1 MPKNLFIVSTELQSG
16 LTSVSMGFVRALD
29 GVGVR
34 VGFFKPVAQTSN
46 RDRVDHSVNYI
57 RARTTL
63 DPSDP
68 IPLKEAQERINQGQ
82 TGQLM
87 EDIIER
93 HHNASKDCDVV
104 IVEGLVPD
112 RQESYVQRL
121 NMEIAR
127 DLDAQ
132 IILVSAP
139 GERTPKEMAEHL
151 AFSARIFSESS
162 QPELEVLGVILN
174 RLNEPANRSLPLSAA
189 NPPPPVQE
197 FDWENECDVF
207 RDDQLQL
214 IGAIPWR
221 QELIAPRVR
230 DVAHELGADMIF
242 KGNLDTRR
250 VHQLSIVARTIPNMV
265 DSLLP
270 GTLVVTPG
278 DREDI
283 VMTAALAALSGVP
296 LAGLVLTGGLIPD
309 ERTQHFCQAALDT
322 GVTVLTT
329 TMDTYSTTH
338 CLAGMDTSVPMDDT
352 ERVEKVMQATAE
364 GIDAEWLRQ
373 HLSVDR
379 EPRLS
384 PPAFRYLLTQRARE
398 ADKRIVLPEGD
409 EPRTLAAAA
418 RCQER
423 GLARCVLI
431 GSPKEIYAVADSKGI
446 KLPEGI
452 EIIDPEEVRDS
463 YIDAM
468 VELRRHK
475 DMKPDMAEALLE
487 DNVMLATLMVALDEM
502 DGLVSGAVH
511 TTANTI
517 RPALQLIKT
526 HEQARI
532 VSSVFFMCLPDQV
545 RVYGDCAVNP
555 DPDAEELADIA
566 IQSADS
572 ADTFGITPKV
582 AMVSY
587 STGDSGTGDDVE
599 KVRRATEIAKER
611 RPDLIIDG
619 PLQYDAAAI
628 ESVAKSKA
636 PNSAVAGKAT
646 VFVFPDL
653 NTGNT
658 TYKAVQRSANVVSI
672 GPMLQGLRKPVNDL
686 SRGALVD
693 DIVFTIALTA
703 IQAHQVE
710 TQGLT

>member
-1 MPKNLFIVSTELQSG
+1 MPKNLFVVSTELESG
-16 LTSVSMGFVRALD
+16 LTSVSMGLVRALD

-34 VGFFKPVAQTSN
+34 VGFYKPIAQTSN
-46 RDRVDHSVNYI
+46 RDRMDHSVNYI

-68 IPLKEAQERINQGQ
+68 IPLKQAQERVNQGES
-82 TGQLM
+82 GQLM
-87 EDIIER
+87 EDIIEG
-93 HHNASKDCDVV
+93 HHNASKGCDVV
-104 IVEGLVPD
+104 VVEGLVPD

-121 NMEIAR
+121 NVEIAR
-127 DLDAQ
+127 NLDAQ

-162 QPELEVLGVILN
+162 QPEVLGVILN

-189 NPPPPVQE
+189 NPPPVRG

-207 RDDQLQL
+207 RDGRLQL

-230 DVAHELGADMIF
+230 DVAHELDANMIF
-242 KGNLDTRR
+242 KGSLDTRR

-265 DSLLP
+265 DSLRP

-283 VMTAALAALSGVP
+283 VMAAALAALSGVP

-309 ERTQHFCQAALDT
+309 KRTQNFCKAALDT

-329 TMDTYSTTH
+329 TMDTYSATH
-338 CLAGMDTSVPMDDT
+338 CLANMDTSVPIEDT

-431 GSPKEIYAVADSKGI
+431 GSPKEIHAVAESKGI

-452 EIIDPEEVRDS
+452 EIIDPDEVRDS

-468 VELRRHK
+468 VELRKHK
-475 DMKPDMAEALLE
+475 GMKPDMAEALLE

-572 ADTFGITPKV
+572 ASTFGITPKV

-599 KVRRATEIAKER
+599 KVRKATAIAQKR

-619 PLQYDAAAI
+619 PLQYDAAAT

-636 PNSAVAGKAT
+636 PKSPVAGKAT

-703 IQAHQVE
+703 IQARQVE
-710 TQGLT
+710 TQGLN

>member
-1 MPKNLFIVSTELQSG
+1 MPKNLFIASTELQSG
-16 LTSVSMGFVRALD
+16 LTSVSMGLVRALD
-29 GVGVR
+29 GVGVH

-46 RDRVDHSVNYI
+46 REGVDHSVHFI

-63 DPSDP
+63 TPPDP
-68 IPLKEAQERINQGQ
+68 IPLKEAQDRINQGES
-82 TGQLM
+82 GQLM

-93 HHNASKDCDVV
+93 HHEAAADCDVV
-104 IVEGLVPD
+104 VIEGLVPD
-112 RQESYVQRL
+112 RGESYVQRL
-121 NMEIAR
+121 NIEVAR
-127 DLDAQ
+127 NLDAQ
-132 IILVSAP
+132 VILVSAP
-139 GERTPKEMAEHL
+139 GERSPSEMAKHL
-151 AFSARIFSESS
+151 SFSARIFSESTG
-162 QPELEVLGVILN
+162 PEVLGVILN
-174 RLNEPANRSLPLSAA
+174 RLNEPANGSLPLSAE
-189 NPPPPVQE
+189 NPPPVPE
-197 FDWENECDVF
+197 FDWQNECDVF
-207 RDDQLQL
+207 RDETLSL
-214 IGAIPWR
+214 IGTIPWR
-221 QELIAPRVR
+221 RDLMAPRVR
-230 DVAHELGADMIF
+230 DVARELDAEILHG
-242 KGNLDTRR
+242 GSLDTRR

-265 DSLLP
+265 DTLRP

-278 DREDI
+278 DRDDI
-283 VMTAALAALSGVP
+283 VVAAAMAAVSGVP
-296 LAGLVLTGGLIPD
+296 LAGLVLTGGLIPG
-309 ERTQHFCQAALDT
+309 ERIRHFCKAALDT
-322 GVTVLTT
+322 GVPILTT
-329 TMDTYSTTH
+329 PMDTYFTAH

-364 GIDAEWLRQ
+364 GIDAEWLRER
-373 HLSVDR
+373 LSVDR

-398 ADKRIVLPEGD
+398 ANKRIVLPEGD

-418 RCQER
+418 RCEER

-431 GSPKEIYAVADSKGI
+431 GSPRNIQTVAESRGIQLPDS
-446 KLPEGI
+446 I
-452 EIIDPEEVRDS
+452 EIIDPDEVRDS

-475 DMKPDMAEALLE
+475 GMKPDMAEALLE

-526 HEQARI
+526 HQEARI
-532 VSSVFFMCLPDQV
+532 VSSVFFMCLRDQV

-572 ADTFGITPKV
+572 AETFGITPKV

-599 KVRRATEIAKER
+599 KVRRATAIAKER
-611 RPDLIIDG
+611 RPELLIDG

-628 ESVAKSKA
+628 ESVARSKA
-636 PNSAVAGKAT
+636 PNSPVAGRAT

-693 DIVFTIALTA
+693 DIIFTIALTA
-703 IQAHQVE
+703 IQAKQVE
-710 TQGLT
+710 TQGLL

>member
-1 MPKNLFIVSTELQSG
+1 
-16 LTSVSMGFVRALD
+16 
-29 GVGVR
+29 
-34 VGFFKPVAQTSN
+34 
-46 RDRVDHSVNYI
+46 
-57 RARTTL
+57 
-63 DPSDP
+63 
-68 IPLKEAQERINQGQ
+68 
-82 TGQLM
+82 M
-87 EDIIER
+87 EDIIEG
-93 HHNASKDCDVV
+93 HYNASKGCDVV
-104 IVEGLVPD
+104 VVEGLVPD

-127 DLDAQ
+127 NLDAQ

-139 GERTPKEMAEHL
+139 GERTPKEMTEHL
-151 AFSARIFSESS
+151 AFSQRIFSESS

-174 RLNEPANRSLPLSAA
+174 RLNEPANRSLPLSAV
-189 NPPPPVQE
+189 NPPPVQE
-197 FDWENECDVF
+197 FDWQEECDIF
-207 RDDQLQL
+207 CENGLQL

-221 QELIAPRVR
+221 RELIAPRVR
-230 DVAHELGADMIF
+230 DVAHELGADMIL
-242 KGNLDTRR
+242 KAAWTRR

-283 VMTAALAALSGVP
+283 VLAAALAALSGVP

-329 TMDTYSTTH
+329 TMDTYYTTH
-338 CLAGMDTSVPMDDT
+338 CLAGMDTSVPMEDT

-398 ADKRIVLPEGD
+398 ANKRIVLPEGN

-423 GLARCVLI
+423 GLARCALI
-431 GSPKEIYAVADSKGI
+431 GSPKDIHTVAESKGI
-446 KLPEGI
+446 SLPEGI
-452 EIIDPEEVRDS
+452 EIIDPDEVRES

-475 DMKPDMAEALLE
+475 GMKPDMAEALLE

-555 DPDAEELADIA
+555 DPNAEELADIA

-572 ADTFGITPKV
+572 ATTFGITPKWPWSV
-582 AMVSY
+582 TAL
-587 STGDSGTGDDVE
+587 
-599 KVRRATEIAKER
+599 ATQAPATMWKR
-611 RPDLIIDG
+611 CGKPRPL
-619 PLQYDAAAI
+619 PA
-628 ESVAKSKA
+628 S
-636 PNSAVAGKAT
+636 
-646 VFVFPDL
+646 
-653 NTGNT
+653 
-658 TYKAVQRSANVVSI
+658 
-672 GPMLQGLRKPVNDL
+672 
-686 SRGALVD
+686 GAL
-693 DIVFTIALTA
+693 T
-703 IQAHQVE
+703 
-710 TQGLT
+710 

>member
-1 MPKNLFIVSTELQSG
+1 MPKNLFVASTELQSG
-16 LTSVSMGFVRALD
+16 LTSVSMGLVRALD

-34 VGFFKPVAQTSN
+34 VGFFKPVAQTASP
-46 RDRVDHSVNYI
+46 DRIDHSVHFI
-57 RARTTL
+57 RARTSL
-63 DPSDP
+63 NPPDP
-68 IPLKEAQERINQGQ
+68 IPLKQAQDLINQGES
-82 TGQLM
+82 GQLM

-93 HHNASKDCDVV
+93 HHAASRNCDVV
-104 IVEGLVPD
+104 VVEGLVPD
-112 RQESYVQRL
+112 RRESYIQRL
-121 NMEIAR
+121 NVEIAR
-127 DLDAQ
+127 NLDAQ

-139 GERTPKEMAEHL
+139 GERTPREMDDHL
-151 AFSARIFSESS
+151 AFSARIFSEST
-162 QPELEVLGVILN
+162 QPDVLGVILN
-174 RLNEPANRSLPLSAA
+174 RLNEPANGSLPLSAVE
-189 NPPPPVQE
+189 PPPRSPVDWQQE
-197 FDWENECDVF
+197 CALL
-207 RDDQLQL
+207 RDNQLHL
-214 IGAIPWR
+214 VGAIPWR
-221 QELIAPRVR
+221 QDLIAPRVR
-230 DVAHELGADMIF
+230 DVARE
-242 KGNLDTRR
+242 LDTDILSEGELDSRR
-250 VHQLSIVARTIPNMV
+250 VHRVSIAARTIPNMV
-265 DSLLP
+265 DSLRP

-283 VMTAALAALSGVP
+283 IVAAAMAVLSGVP
-296 LAGLVLTGGLIPD
+296 LAGLVLTGGLAPG
-309 ERTQHFCQAALDT
+309 ERTLRFCKRALET
-322 GVTVLTT
+322 GLPLLTT
-329 TMDTYSTTH
+329 TMDTYFTAH
-338 CLAGMDTSVPMDDT
+338 GLAGMDTSVPMDDE

-364 GIDAEWLRQ
+364 GIDAEWLRE

-398 ADKRIVLPEGD
+398 ANKRIVLPEGN

-423 GLARCVLI
+423 GLARCVLV
-431 GSPKEIYAVADSKGI
+431 GNPAEIQSVAESRGI
-446 KLPEGI
+446 RLPETV
-452 EIIDPEEVRDS
+452 EIIDPDEVRDS

-475 DMKPDMAEALLE
+475 GMKPDMAKALLE

-526 HEQARI
+526 HQQARI

-555 DPDAEELADIA
+555 DPNAEELADIA

-572 ADTFGITPKV
+572 AATFGITPRV

-587 STGDSGTGDDVE
+587 STGDSGSGDDVE
-599 KVRRATEIAKER
+599 KVREATTIALRR

-636 PNSAVAGKAT
+636 PNSPVAGRAT

-703 IQAHQVE
+703 IQAKQVE
-710 TQGLT
+710 EQGLA